1 MEKKRDINGFLVDS
15 TVGAD
20 WRMIEQHLLCLFV
33 RYLNQSIVFLIK
45 QRGMFV
51 TLFGNLMIFVEVW
64 LLTEKELRESGFC

>member
-1 MEKKRDINGFLVDS
+1 MERKDINVFLVDS

-20 WRMIEQHLLCLFV
+20 WRMIEQHLLRLFV

-64 LLTEKELRESGFC
+64 LLSEKERRESGFC